1 MVAPAAK
8 TSKPKTASVPQPV
21 GEELSAVDSGDE
33 DDNDDKADKVDTDP
47 KLKPNAGNGAN
58 MESYSWTQTL
68 QDVEVRAGLAWRW
81 SYLVLLSLA

>member
-8 TSKPKTASVPQPV
+8 TSKPKTAQPV

-33 DDNDDKADKVDTDP
+33 DDNDDEADKVDTDP

-58 MESYSWTQTL
+58 METYSWTQTL
-68 QDVEVRAGLAWRW
+68 QDVEVCAGLAWRW